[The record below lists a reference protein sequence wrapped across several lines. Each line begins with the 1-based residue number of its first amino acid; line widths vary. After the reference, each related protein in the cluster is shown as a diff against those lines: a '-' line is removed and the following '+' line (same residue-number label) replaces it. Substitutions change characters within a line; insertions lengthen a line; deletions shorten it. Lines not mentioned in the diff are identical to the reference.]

1 MAKDA
6 IPVIATTMIKIGLTI
21 LALTAAC
28 PKTKAPTIPI
38 VGPIGE
44 GTLNPA
50 SRISSKEISISKIS
64 KIIGN
69 GTFSLD
75 KEATIEIA
83 KQLRLRDI
91 GGIVIIDYID
101 MEKKETKQ
109 KILEILEEHVKK
121 DRSKIQIVG
130 FTPLDLLEVT
140 RKHMCSND

>member
-21 LALTAAC
+21 SALTAAC

-75 KEATIEIA
+75 AITEN
-83 KQLRLRDI
+83 
-91 GGIVIIDYID
+91 
-101 MEKKETKQ
+101 
-109 KILEILEEHVKK
+109 
-121 DRSKIQIVG
+121 SNSVG
-130 FTPLDLLEVT
+130 
-140 RKHMCSND
+140 SSSW